1 MDISYGQF
9 TLWVSVSYVVKSE
22 PSCTSHKPR
31 ASYQS
36 WLVRGD
42 LVHGI
47 CPHAATQSYAL
58 NICLFMN
65 STDPAFARNATSPL
79 LHVDCLHVGINDQ
92 KIAIS
97 RVSTMRRTTDHRPLI
112 SPQLASARPRKMGWK
127 LNWYFATALNVGFDP
142 SPLQTDDQWSP
153 AASITIN
160 PAPN

>member
-1 MDISYGQF
+1 MQIAWSQ
-9 TLWVSVSYVVKSE
+9 
-22 PSCTSHKPR
+22 PR
-31 ASYQS
+31 AGDTRDLAWGQQHHHTSVLYFHHHQS
-36 WLVRGD
+36 PMLHRM
-42 LVHGI
+42 
-47 CPHAATQSYAL
+47 ATYAL

-153 AASITIN
+153 AASITIS
-160 PAPN
+160 PQLVPQID

>member
-1 MDISYGQF
+1 MQIAWS
-9 TLWVSVSYVVKSE
+9 
-22 PSCTSHKPR
+22 PPR
-31 ASYQS
+31 AGDTRDLAWGQQHHHTTVFYGFIIIKVQCFTE
-36 WLVRGD
+36 WLHM
-42 LVHGI
+42 L
-47 CPHAATQSYAL
+47 YAL

-65 STDPAFARNATSPL
+65 STDPAFARNATSTL

-153 AASITIN
+153 AASITIS